1 MNGYIEMEDL
11 DAVSE
16 MVEDLESDESDE
28 SDEDIDMMERTRR
41 SRRFRTPPRTAPG
54 GGLFRPRTPSQSG
67 PAQYVTQTQL
77 QAAMARVGAQ
87 IKTNSDALKTVNS
100 RVATLS
106 SDIAKQT
113 ADIKKLSTGG
123 TRDTR
128 ALRRDLNSTRQMAA
142 IMPLLSAPK
151 SQALTEAAGG
161 LPAGTKVVIDTGDN
175 ISLLLPLLLMGGM
188 GGSSSGQDGSGGGMN
203 DMMLPMVLLMSQ
215 R

>member
-1 MNGYIEMEDL
+1 MNGYVEMEDL

-28 SDEDIDMMERTRR
+28 SDEDIDMMERTQRN
-41 SRRFRTPPRTAPG
+41 RRFRTPPRTAPG
-54 GGLFRPRTPSQSG
+54 GGLFRPRTPAASG

-106 SDIAKQT
+106 TDITKQT
-113 ADIKKLSTGG
+113 AEIKKLTTKE
-123 TRDTR
+123 TRDTSG
-128 ALRRDLNSTRQMAA
+128 LRRDLNSTRQMAA

-151 SQALTEAAGG
+151 SIALTDQVGN
-161 LPAGTKVVIDTGDN
+161 LPAGTKVVVDSGDN
-175 ISLLLPLLLMGGM
+175 LSLLLPLMMMGGM
-188 GGSSSGQDGSGGGMN
+188 GGGSGGEGGSGGGMG

>member
-1 MNGYIEMEDL
+1 MNGYVEMEDL

-28 SDEDIDMMERTRR
+28 SDEDIDMMERTQR
-41 SRRFRTPPRTAPG
+41 SRRFRTPPRTAQG
-54 GGLFRPRTPSQSG
+54 GGLFRPRTPAAGG

-77 QAAMARVGAQ
+77 QSAMARVGAQ

-106 SDIAKQT
+106 TDITKQT
-113 ADIKKLSTGG
+113 AEIKKLSTKE
-123 TRDTR
+123 TRDTSG
-128 ALRRDLNSTRQMAA
+128 LRRDLNSTRQMAA
-142 IMPLLSAPK
+142 IMPLLSTPK

-175 ISLLLPLLLMGGM
+175 LSLLLPLLMMGGM
-188 GGSSSGQDGSGGGMN
+188 GGGSGGEGGSGGGMG